1 MLEKTKAHLKK
12 HKTAYLVTAG
22 TVAGVV
28 LGAVVTAVTR
38 NSNLGP
44 TAKVSGIV
52 NWKPFIDQT
61 VTITFEEKSTPSKP
75 VHLVGTDQYYRSLSE
90 AARQTGHSLSDISK
104 NANGKISDIKGDIFE
119 LVNVQ

>member
-1 MLEKTKAHLKK
+1 MLEKAKEHLKK
-12 HKTAYLVTAG
+12 HKTAYLVVAG

-28 LGAVVTAVTR
+28 LGAVVTSVTR